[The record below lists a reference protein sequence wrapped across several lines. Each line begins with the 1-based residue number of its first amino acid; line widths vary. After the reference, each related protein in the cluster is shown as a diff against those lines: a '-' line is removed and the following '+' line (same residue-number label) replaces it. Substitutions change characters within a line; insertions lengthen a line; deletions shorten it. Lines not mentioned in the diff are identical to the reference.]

1 LGFYDDIVI
10 VTKGN
15 ITMKKMNILMAPLFA
30 AVVMLLSIGAV
41 GELFVSL
48 FAKVKSLVSTKST
61 ASQSALEGA
70 TQLH

>member
-1 LGFYDDIVI
+1 
-10 VTKGN
+10 
-15 ITMKKMNILMAPLFA
+15 MKKMNILMAPLFA